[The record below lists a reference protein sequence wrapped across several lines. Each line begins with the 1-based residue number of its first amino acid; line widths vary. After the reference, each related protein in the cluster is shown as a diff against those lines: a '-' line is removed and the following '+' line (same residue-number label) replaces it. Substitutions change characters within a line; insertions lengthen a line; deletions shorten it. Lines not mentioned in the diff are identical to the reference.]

1 MFSNLSSSAVIGFL
15 GLAVHFGGSAML
27 VALFLLLRRYELRRG
42 YFAAWTF
49 AWIAM
54 ICAIFALVVRY
65 NVLPSILGHAPAET
79 SLTARGLYV
88 AYQTGKL
95 LTFLL
100 FVAGTHIYVTGGHP
114 RGRIRIAAAVACG
127 YAVLSTALA
136 GNMNVLV
143 VWQAPVAVISLGYC
157 AWALLRLPK
166 SRRSL
171 GSTITGIGFV
181 ALALV
186 WLVYA
191 GAFGGLALHPGE
203 ASPAWA
209 RVVRTINSFIDFF
222 VDVFLGYGMIVLLM
236 EDARREVS
244 DAQAELRLAH
254 DRLRRTAFLDPLT
267 ESLNRRAF
275 DEGVGLEMAR
285 ASYGSVVLAD
295 LDDLKDVNDRYGHAA
310 GDRLLRVCAD
320 ALRAG
325 LRPYDKLFR
334 WGGDE
339 FLIVLPSA
347 RAAEVQS
354 RLDALLDGV
363 PATPLGAGVPPV
375 RLRVSIGTAD
385 YASAES
391 IASAIERA
399 DRAMYAAKSR
409 RKAPRNLTP
418 PTSSAAYEPVG
429 D

>member
-1 MFSNLSSSAVIGFL
+1 VFSNLSSSAVIGFL

-54 ICAIFALVVRY
+54 ITAIFALVVRY
-65 NVLPSILGHAPAET
+65 NVLPSMLGYAPAET
-79 SLTARGLYV
+79 SFTARGLYFV
-88 AYQTGKL
+88 YQTGKL

-100 FVAGTHIYVTGGHP
+100 FVVGTHTYVAGGHP
-114 RGRIRIAAAVACG
+114 RGRLRVAAAVACG

-143 VWQAPVAVISLGYC
+143 VWQTPVAVASLGYC
-157 AWALLRLPK
+157 AWALLCLPK

-171 GSTITGIGFV
+171 GSMITGIGFV

-191 GAFGGLALHPGE
+191 GAFGGLALNPGE

-209 RVVRTINSFIDFF
+209 RVVRTINSYIDFF

-310 GDRLLRVCAD
+310 GDRLLRACAD

-354 RLDALLDGV
+354 RLDELLESI
-363 PATPLGAGVPPV
+363 PATPLGPGVPPV
-375 RLRVSIGTAD
+375 RLRVSVGSAD

-391 IASAIERA
+391 IGAAIERA